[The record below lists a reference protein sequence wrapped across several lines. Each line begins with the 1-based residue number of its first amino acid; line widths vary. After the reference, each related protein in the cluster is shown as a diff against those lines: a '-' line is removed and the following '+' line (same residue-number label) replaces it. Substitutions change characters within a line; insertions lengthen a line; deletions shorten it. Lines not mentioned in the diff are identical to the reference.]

1 MSFTDQEIICK
12 ECGTA
17 FMWSGGE
24 QEFFAEKGLTNTPS
38 RCPICRKK
46 KDVKHSF
53 QASFDIAC
61 ADCGKKSQSPFKPA
75 DPQNVLCQECFDK
88 KNNNI
93 IQNNAAAQLADASAA
108 ESGY

>member
-1 MSFTDQEIICK
+1 MSLTDKEIICK

-53 QASFDIAC
+53 QTSYDIAC
-61 ADCGKKSQSPFKPA
+61 AECGKKSQSPFKPA
-75 DPQNVLCQECFDK
+75 DPQNVLCQECFEK
-88 KNNNI
+88 KNGGSDSSQAEI
-93 IQNNAAAQLADASAA
+93 TAASAM
-108 ESGY
+108 ESQY